1 MRVSRMSRPE
11 LIVIG
16 LDHSTATIE
25 LRERVAFA
33 DAAIPAALERVTDP
47 SGQLLEQAA
56 ILSTCNRVELYGVA
70 RSPPRREQ
78 LAAFLARHHAL
89 EPEELTEALYTYR
102 GDDVAHHLGATAAG
116 MRSLVLGE
124 AQIQGQVR
132 TALQH
137 SLSSGSA
144 GPELRRLFESAI
156 AAGRRVRS
164 NTNIGRGVASVPHAA
179 VEFARQRL
187 GTLTSSTVLLIGAGT
202 TADLA
207 SNHLVK
213 SRPREL
219 LVFGRDPT
227 RANRLALRCGG
238 QVIGSEM
245 LGEALARSDLVIS
258 STASPSPVLHHDQL
272 QRATTSR
279 RADSLP
285 LLLIDLAVPRDIDPA
300 AAALP
305 GVELHTI
312 DDLREL
318 VQRTIAQRSAQLPAA
333 HAILQAEVDRFT
345 AWLHRREMRR
355 ANGTRALRW
364 PPTEESPSTAFH
376 C

>member
-1 MRVSRMSRPE
+1 MSRSSQPE
-11 LIVIG
+11 FVVVG
-16 LDHSTATIE
+16 LDHRTANIE

-33 DAAIPAALERVTDP
+33 DAAIPAALERVTNP
-47 SGQLLEQAA
+47 SDQLLEQAA

-70 RSPPRREQ
+70 RSRPREKQ
-78 LAAFLARHHAL
+78 LAAFLARHRGL
-89 EPEELTEALYTYR
+89 EPDELTDALYTHR
-102 GDDVAHHLGATAAG
+102 GDDVAHHLAATAAG

-137 SLSSGSA
+137 SLRSGSA

-187 GTLTSSTVLLIGAGT
+187 GTLTRSTVLLIGAGT
-202 TADLA
+202 TAELA
-207 SNHLVK
+207 SKHLVK
-213 SRPREL
+213 HRPREL
-219 LVFGRDPT
+219 LVLGRDPT
-227 RANRLALRCGG
+227 RADRLAQRCGG
-238 QVIGSEM
+238 HAIGSDT

-258 STASPSPVLHHDQL
+258 STAAPGPVLHRDQL
-272 QRATTSR
+272 ERATASR
-279 RADSLP
+279 GAESPP
-285 LLLIDLAVPRDIDPA
+285 LLLLDLAVPRDIDPA
-300 AAALP
+300 AGGLP

-312 DDLREL
+312 DDLRE
-318 VQRTIAQRSAQLPAA
+318 VVRRTLAQRGAELPAA

-345 AWLHRREMRR
+345 AWLHRRESRR
-355 ANGTRALRW
+355 RSGPRPPHW
-364 PPTEESPSTAFH
+364 PPTQELPSTALP

>member
-1 MRVSRMSRPE
+1 MSRSSRPE
-11 LIVIG
+11 FVVVG
-16 LDHSTATIE
+16 LDHRTANIE
-25 LRERVAFA
+25 LRERVAFG
-33 DAAIPAALERVTDP
+33 DAAIPAALEQATDP
-47 SGQLLEQAA
+47 ADQLLEQAA

-70 RSPPRREQ
+70 RSRPRLKP
-78 LAAFLARHHAL
+78 LAAFLARQHGL
-89 EPEELTEALYTYR
+89 EPDELTGALYAHR
-102 GDDVAHHLGATAAG
+102 GDDVAHHLAATAAG

-132 TALQH
+132 TALQY
-137 SLSSGSA
+137 SLWSGSA

-187 GTLTSSTVLLIGAGT
+187 GTLTRSTALLIGAGT

-207 SNHLVK
+207 SKHLVK
-213 SRPREL
+213 QRPREL

-227 RANRLALRCGG
+227 RADRLAQRCGG
-238 QVIGSEM
+238 HVIGPDR
-245 LGEALARSDLVIS
+245 LGDALARSDLVIS
-258 STASPSPVLHHDQL
+258 STAAPGPVLHRDQL
-272 QRATTSR
+272 QRATANR
-279 RADSLP
+279 GADSAP

-300 AAALP
+300 AARLP
-305 GVELHTI
+305 GIELHTI
-312 DDLREL
+312 DDLREV
-318 VQRTIAQRSAQLPAA
+318 VQRTLAQRSAELPAA
-333 HAILQAEVDRFT
+333 HAILQTEVERFT

-355 ANGTRALRW
+355 CSGPWPPRW
-364 PPTEESPSTAFH
+364 PPTQEVPSTALP